1 MFIKIRS
8 VVHQFIVQDN
18 IDNEITTIIP
28 SPLVQITTT
37 TFQIFALVT
46 CYRYKHTHTMSTYKS
61 EVLITGDSA
70 GHQYNLAVWDPDTG
84 TFLSSYRGKADF
96 S

>member
-37 TFQIFALVT
+37 TFQIYLHLLLVT
-46 CYRYKHTHTMSTYKS
+46 DINTHTHNVY
-61 EVLITGDSA
+61 V
-70 GHQYNLAVWDPDTG
+70 
-84 TFLSSYRGKADF
+84 
-96 S
+96 